1 MKRRIFY
8 TSAFL
13 LVCVLLF
20 KTWDGS
26 LYRHYSEYLYQRD
39 VKVRGNHYISW
50 GDLAALLPDEKSN
63 LWWYLNLPEIQVRL
77 LQHPLIESVGVG
89 RCSPSFKWGCFGI
102 EVHERE
108 PRLRVLLE
116 HQEWLADQR
125 GVLIAALPAVDR
137 TTRFDDLPLVRGLL
151 SSTLSTDEAQARL
164 RFISSSLLQLQAE
177 TGRYVKSIEFLD
189 RGELRVYFE
198 GLNFPVRFG
207 SPLVLQPGG
216 LPPLSLV
223 DQVSRMERVLA
234 KLPQERDV
242 QELDLGFNTLAILR

>member
-8 TSAFL
+8 TSSLL
-13 LVCVLLF
+13 LVCMLLV
-20 KTWDGS
+20 KAWDGS
-26 LYRHYSEYLYQRD
+26 LTRQYSEYLYQR
-39 VKVRGNHYISW
+39 KIEVRGNRYLSW
-50 GDLAALLPDEKSN
+50 QDLDVLLPYEKSN
-63 LWWYLNLPEIQVRL
+63 LWWYLNLPEIKVGL
-77 LQHPLIESVGVG
+77 LQHPLIESVNVE
-89 RCSPSFKWGCFGI
+89 RCSPSFDWACFSVEI
-102 EVHERE
+102 HERV

-116 HQEWLADQR
+116 QQEWLADER
-125 GVLIAALPAVDR
+125 GVLITVLPAKAQSD
-137 TTRFDDLPLVRGLL
+137 RFDGLPLVHGLL

-216 LPPLSLV
+216 LAPLSLV
-223 DQVSRMERVLA
+223 DQVSRMEQVLA

-242 QELDLGFNTLAILR
+242 QELDLGFSTLAILR